1 MIYVSYIICTLI
13 LLFIFFSIISH
24 FLQQFLHGFFVF
36 SMIFSVLLP
45 HLVDNKLGNLWRN
58 EIKFGEEKEV
68 ATFSTIEIIIFIS
81 YIWREVKV
89 LSI

>member
-68 ATFSTIEIIIFIS
+68 ATFSTIEIIIFI
-81 YIWREVKV
+81 IFGEK
-89 LSI
+89 